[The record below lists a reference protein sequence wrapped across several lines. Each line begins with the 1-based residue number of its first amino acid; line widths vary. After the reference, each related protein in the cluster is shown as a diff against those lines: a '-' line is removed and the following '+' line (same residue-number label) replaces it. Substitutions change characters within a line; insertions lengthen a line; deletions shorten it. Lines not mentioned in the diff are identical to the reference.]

1 MKVLV
6 IGATGGVGSRLV
18 PMLVEG
24 GHEVHGLHRK
34 PDQAKA
40 LQRQGA
46 TPHAGDLM
54 EMEVADYR
62 AAVRGMDAVV
72 FSAGAGAG
80 AGGAG
85 EAEASRI
92 DGDGPEVL
100 VQAMQAEG
108 VGRLVLVSV
117 FPEAGRDRQVSD
129 TFEHYMA
136 CKKRADVA
144 VAHSILDWVI
154 LRPGT
159 LVSEEG
165 DGAVTAA
172 RVSPYGDVARGNVAA
187 AIAAVLER
195 PWLRWEAIE
204 LTDGDTP
211 VGDALDAF
219 RR

>member
-18 PMLVEG
+18 PMLVES
-24 GHEVHGLHRK
+24 GHEVHGLHRH
-34 PDQAKA
+34 PEQAKA

-54 EMEVADYR
+54 EMQVADYR

-72 FSAGAGAG
+72 FSAGAG
-80 AGGAG
+80 GAG
-85 EAEASRI
+85 EAQASRI
-92 DGDGPEVL
+92 DGDAPEVM

-108 VGRLVLVSV
+108 VGRLVVVSV
-117 FPEAGRDRQVSD
+117 FPEAGRARQVSD

-144 VAHSILDWVI
+144 VARSGLDWVI

-159 LVSEEG
+159 LISEDG

-172 RVSPYGDVARGNVAA
+172 RVAPYGDVARGDVAA

-195 PWLRWEAIE
+195 PWLRWEAVE
-204 LTDGDTP
+204 LTDGDVP
-211 VGDALDAF
+211 VGDALDTF